1 VQVRFRSEAVED
13 VEVAR
18 AWYNE
23 QRDDLGND
31 FVVAL
36 ESAIRLVVEFPE
48 AFPEIAAPRFRSSE
62 SGSVGSVLYVVEP
75 LEVRVLSPDRRVMGP
90 GSGQDD
96 AIRESDPEI
105 GAQIG
110 CGDGQV
116 RIQVHDQS
124 SSHLRDRSQCE
135 LGVTLH
141 TDPLE
146 DLE

>member
-48 AFPEIAAPRFRSSE
+48 AFPEIAARHRRALLHRFPYA
-62 SGSVGSVLYVVEP
+62 LYYRVEGDVVE
-75 LEVRVLSPDRRVMGP
+75 VLACLHESRSPGIWR
-90 GSGQDD
+90 S
-96 AIRESDPEI
+96 
-105 GAQIG
+105 
-110 CGDGQV
+110 
-116 RIQVHDQS
+116 
-124 SSHLRDRSQCE
+124 RD
-135 LGVTLH
+135 
-141 TDPLE
+141 
-146 DLE
+146 